1 MRIRLVRLLVPV
13 SLAVMACGRDAS
25 STAGMSE
32 DLKKDLE
39 ASSSKFELA
48 GADNARPMAYVSE
61 LEQSNGAAPVERTPT
76 PRRVASRSANL
87 QRPEEK
93 LSPAPQTADEVQLA
107 AAPAETPQAAAP
119 EEDVPRVPSVAPRPS
134 ALPVDVPGG
143 NTGNGGGY
151 GNGRVDGRGEGRG
164 EGIGDIIG
172 IVIRGGGVGVD
183 HCPPRRR
190 GRPRFPINTLR

>member
-13 SLAVMACGRDAS
+13 SLFVVACGRDTS
-25 STAGMSE
+25 RTTGMSE

-39 ASSSKFELA
+39 ASTSKFELA

-61 LEQSNGAAPVERTPT
+61 LEQVNGAAPVERTPQR
-76 PRRVASRSANL
+76 RRVATRSANVQL
-87 QRPEEK
+87 PEEK
-93 LSPAPQTADEVQLA
+93 SSPAPQVADEVQLA
-107 AAPAETPQAAAP
+107 QAP
-119 EEDVPRVPSVAPRPS
+119 EETAPVPAPADEAPRVPTVAPRPS

-143 NTGNGGGY
+143 GSGGGY
-151 GNGRVDGRGEGRG
+151 GNGGIGGRGDGRG

-190 GRPRFPINTLR
+190 GRPRIPVNW